1 MKCVMKTVVFFV
13 IICTSISIEA
23 QTTFS
28 YSSNFLSGF
37 EKELS
42 GETINY
48 YTQGAQ
54 AIDALL
60 VRSFDSKNFIE
71 WETQP
76 VTAENKNS
84 DLVFVMMASLQVT
97 KDSHRFD
104 IYLNGTKY
112 FSFNNPR
119 EKSLNPIIVNGIN
132 GARMEYSN
140 LEYDRFEDL
149 TGFLFFYLSA
159 KDFPNGKPIL
169 VRIEGETA
177 NSRSWFMVFK
187 HSCRSNAVLSNENVI
202 LNSPG
207 TSRQSMR
214 VKIFHMMPPSKASIR
229 IGGNET
235 QFDLKFGFNYL
246 HAGFEKITGEKELP
260 IEFKIDNK
268 IIGNT
273 TYIFKPV
280 TPITIYLLPHSHVDI
295 GYTNVQDEV
304 EKLQWQHLE
313 DAIDLSE
320 QTSNYPAGARFK
332 WNAEVLWAVDSYL
345 SSANPQKQQ
354 ELINAIQ
361 KNQIGVDG
369 LYANILTGLCSPEEW
384 IWLAEAV
391 RNINNKCGI
400 KIESAMISDIPGWSR
415 SLVTM
420 LAHSGIKYLSCG
432 INQGDRIGSIRK
444 ELGDKPFY
452 WISPSGKEKVLTWVH
467 EQGYSAFHY
476 VPKSGSAS
484 LSVIEPTIINYTNKL
499 ADDNYPF
506 DLVPLHYTIG
516 SDNGPVDKYLSDNV
530 KEWNELY
537 ESPKLVI
544 ATTAEFFREFEKK
557 YQDKLPEISGDITPY
572 WEDGAASSARETAL
586 NRQTAD
592 RLTQTMN
599 LFSQYAPSECPVDSF
614 ANAWRN
620 VILYDEHT
628 WGSWNSIDDPES
640 DFTKQQWKIK
650 QLFAT
655 NAAKQA
661 DELFKSLKNV
671 LSISDCNND
680 ALEVFNS
687 SSQTRTDLV
696 RVPEIIA
703 SKINSVLSIVDE
715 NGNAV
720 PTQQLSD
727 GSFVFI
733 ASEIPAFGSKRYFF
747 GKAKAQMQFIPV
759 SVDNGKIKNEFLSLE
774 IDTVRGILR
783 SIKLADSKK
792 NLVDST
798 NSWGFG
804 NYLYVNGRKPDNPLP
819 GEKVKIKIKE
829 KGPLVSSWIIESKA
843 PGCDFIEQEIKVTA
857 GVNRVEL
864 ICTIDKQKIYSPEA
878 VRFSFPFNV
887 PNGVVSIENAF
898 GFYQPEAEQIKGSCK
913 NFFTLNNYVDISNQ
927 ELGISLI
934 SPDAP
939 LIEIGKMTNDAKAIG
954 WLDTCS
960 KGTTLYSFVMNNYWH
975 TNFCATQ
982 EGRTNFRYIL
992 YPHKSFN
999 STEATS
1005 QGIFAEQ
1012 PLLVIPV
1019 NKNAESFAP
1028 LVKYNNENVFI
1039 VSAQPIE
1046 GGNKTWISLYNA
1058 SAKANN
1064 LQFIFSKNPRGL
1076 YESDLIKNK
1085 FGNVGS
1091 SVSIPGKD
1099 LKCILIEW

>member
-1 MKCVMKTVVFFV
+1 MKSVIKAVVFLVVF
-13 IICTSISIEA
+13 CDCISLKA

-48 YTQGAQ
+48 FTQGAQ
-54 AIDALL
+54 SIDALL

-76 VTAENKNS
+76 VPLENKNS
-84 DLVFVMMASLQVT
+84 VLTFVMMASLQVT

-104 IYLNGTKY
+104 IYLNDTKY
-112 FSFNNPR
+112 FSFGNPS
-119 EKSLNPIIVNGIN
+119 EKSLNPIIIN
-132 GARMEYSN
+132 GANNAKMEFSN

-149 TGFLFFYLSA
+149 TGFLFFHVPA
-159 KDFPNGKPIL
+159 ENFTKGKPIR

-177 NSRSWFMVFK
+177 NSRSWFMIFK
-187 HSCRSNAVLSNENVI
+187 HSCRSNAIFSNENVI

-207 TSRQSMR
+207 SSLQSMR

-229 IGGNET
+229 IGDTET
-235 QFDLKFGFNYL
+235 QLDLKFGFNFL
-246 HAGFEKITGEKELP
+246 HAGFDKITGEKELP
-260 IEFKIDNK
+260 VEFKIGDEV
-268 IIGNT
+268 IGKT
-273 TYIFKPV
+273 KYIFKPV

-295 GYTNVQDEV
+295 GYTNIQDEV
-304 EKLQWQHLE
+304 KKIQWQHLE
-313 DAIDLSE
+313 DAINLAE
-320 QTSNYPAGARFK
+320 KTSNYPPGAQFQ

-345 SSANPQKQQ
+345 TSADSQKRQS
-354 ELINAIQ
+354 LIDAIQ
-361 KNQIGVDG
+361 KKQIGIDG
-369 LYANILTGLCSPEEW
+369 LYANMLTGLCSPEEW
-384 IWLAEAV
+384 IWLAEV
-391 RNINNKCGI
+391 VNKINTTCGI
-400 KIESAMISDIPGWSR
+400 KINSAMISDIPGWSW
-415 SLVTM
+415 SLPIM

-432 INQGDRIGSIRK
+432 INQGDRIGSIRS

-484 LSVIEPTIINYTNKL
+484 ISVIEPTIINYANKL

-506 DLVPLHYTIG
+506 DMVPLHYTIG
-516 SDNGPVDKYLSDNV
+516 SDNGPVDNFLCDNV
-530 KEWNELY
+530 KEWNERY
-537 ESPKLVI
+537 SSPKLVI
-544 ATTAEFFREFEKK
+544 ATTSEFFQKFEKE
-557 YQDKLPEISGDITPY
+557 YGEKLPEFSGDITPY

-592 RLTQTMN
+592 RLTQAMN
-599 LFSQYAPSECPVDSF
+599 LFSLYAPAKCPTDSF
-614 ANAWRN
+614 TNAWRN

-655 NAAKQA
+655 DAVKQA
-661 DELFKSLKNV
+661 DNIFKYLQNV
-671 LSISDCNND
+671 LSSSDSIN

-687 SSQTRTDLV
+687 SSQIRTDLV
-696 RVPEIIA
+696 RVPENIV
-703 SKINSVLSIVDE
+703 SKIKSGLAIVDE
-715 NGNAV
+715 NGLAV
-720 PTQQLSD
+720 PIQQLSD

-733 ASEIPAFGSKRYFF
+733 ASEIPAFGNKKYFL
-747 GKAKAQMQFIPV
+747 GKAKAQIQFIPV

-774 IDTVRGILR
+774 IDSVHGILK
-783 SIKLADSKK
+783 SIKLADSKN
-792 NLVDST
+792 NLIDST

-804 NYLYVNGRKPDNPLP
+804 NYIYVNGRKPDNPLP
-819 GEKVKIKIKE
+819 GKKVKIKIKE

-843 PGCDFIEQEIKVTA
+843 PGCDSLEQEIKVTA
-857 GVNRVEL
+857 GVNRIEL
-864 ICTIDKQKIYSPEA
+864 ICTLNKQKIYSPEA
-878 VRFSFPFNV
+878 VRFAFPFNV
-887 PNGVVSIENAF
+887 SNGIVRIENAF
-898 GFYQPEAEQIKGSCK
+898 GFYQPETEQIKGSCK
-913 NFFTLNNYVDISNQ
+913 NFFTMNNCVDISNK
-927 ELGISLI
+927 EFGISLV

-954 WLDTCS
+954 WLDTCE
-960 KGTTLYSFVMNNYWH
+960 KGTTLYSFLMNNYWH

-982 EGRTNFRYIL
+982 EGKTTFRYCI
-992 YPHKSFN
+992 YPHKEFN
-999 STEATS
+999 PSETTA

-1012 PLLVIPV
+1012 PLYVIPV
-1019 NKNAESFAP
+1019 DKNSKSFTP
-1028 LVKYNNENVFI
+1028 LFKYNNENVFI

-1046 GGNKTWISLYNA
+1046 DGNKTWISLYNA
-1058 SAKANN
+1058 SAEVNN
-1064 LQFIFSKNPRGL
+1064 LQFIFSKNPRGI
-1076 YESDLIKNK
+1076 YESDLLKNK

-1091 SVSIPGKD
+1091 SFSIPGKD